1 MIEAILLVT
10 TRDWVEC
17 VKRNLDRVD
26 VCQFPKPRKR
36 KPLAG
41 PGSIAIII
49 ARNPSESRGNWS
61 IIGEFK
67 VTNVRYVSREEYEE
81 LKRSGRVCEPPLPK
95 YGNDGKVAVIE
106 FEDLRIYPREV
117 KLSELCDVKT
127 ARASKPLC
135 EWKITGETRVDKQL
149 VEGIRR
155 KVYAGTGEH
164 RVGGDLAEKIAE
176 LEKRLSFI
184 ESLLGLSG
192 STEMFQTH
200 ECIERMLLELGKAL
214 GFRTYTADQSRKCG
228 DVKLEKF
235 ADLAQSDLPL
245 PEKLKY
251 IDVIWHGQDVYY
263 LFEVVL
269 KSDMEKALLRF
280 VNASELNAR
289 YYIVSDDK
297 ELFDKAINSKVFK
310 RVRDRTS
317 FISLNELKRD
327 YYITKLW
334 RTNIDK
340 LKLPYL
346 S

>member
-1 MIEAILLVT
+1 MARPILVVT

-26 VCQFPKPRKR
+26 IYQFPKPRKR
-36 KPLAG
+36 TPLAK

-49 ARNPSESRGNWS
+49 AHNPREPRGNWS

-67 VTNVRYVSREEYEE
+67 VTSVRYVSREEYEE
-81 LKRSGRVCEPPLPK
+81 LKRSGRVCEPPK
-95 YGNDGKVAVIE
+95 YGSGEKVAVIG
-106 FEDLRIYPREV
+106 FEDLRIYPKEV

-127 ARASKPLC
+127 ASASKPLC
-135 EWKITGETRVDKQL
+135 EWKIKGEMLVDEQL

-164 RVGGDLAEKIAE
+164 GVRGDLAEKIAE

-200 ECIERMLLELGKAL
+200 ECIERVLLELGKAL
-214 GFRTYTADQSRKCG
+214 GFRTYTADQSRKCE
-228 DVKLEKF
+228 DVELEKF
-235 ADLAQSDLPL
+235 ADLAQGDLPL
-245 PEKLKY
+245 AEKLKN

-269 KSDMEKALLRF
+269 ESDMEKALLRF
-280 VNASELNAR
+280 VKASELNAR

-297 ELFDKAINSKVFK
+297 ESFDKAINNKAFE
-310 RVRDRTS
+310 RIRDRTS